1 MIKGVNK
8 RIVEINNPKNEYFE
22 KAILYIRPEKHA
34 LPPAAISLEAKE
46 FLNRLKPKEADE
58 RKLSTALL
66 LILLC
71 SAVLILTI
79 LLLIL

>member
-8 RIVEINNPKNEYFE
+8 RIVEINNPQNEYFE

-46 FLNRLKPKEADE
+46 YLNRLKPREAPK
-58 RKLSTALL
+58 RKLSPVFILILSGIAVTL
-66 LILLC
+66 LI
-71 SAVLILTI
+71 I